1 MICRPGYNMLDSDP
15 GSMRPIIS
23 TPLWQEDD
31 TITIPVHI
39 DRYPAKGWWWRWLRR
54 ERDDTITILPLTAI
68 DPGPAFSGAEQS
80 IAAGVNRLNDLSHCR
95 VHYSQFNLMET
106 LRRTFFCVIC
116 MISICREGVNWAQ
129 TFSKCGIFK
138 VIYLTYAVFQ
148 IFTWYLPVMKRL
160 DAKRWVRILEWIP
173 EYFTFIPR

>member
-39 DRYPAKGWWWRWLRR
+39 DRYPAKGWWWCWLRR

-95 VHYSQFNLMET
+95 VHYSQFNLMAT
-106 LRRTFFCVIC
+106 LCRTFFVLFARFLFVGRESTGPKLFPNVAFSKLSILHMQCFR
-116 MISICREGVNWAQ
+116 SLPDICRLWKG
-129 TFSKCGIFK
+129 
-138 VIYLTYAVFQ
+138 LTQNV
-148 IFTWYLPVMKRL
+148 
-160 DAKRWVRILEWIP
+160 E
-173 EYFTFIPR
+173 

>member
-39 DRYPAKGWWWRWLRR
+39 DRYPAKGWWWCWLRR

-106 LRRTFFCVIC
+106 QHAWRHCVALFLCYLHDFYLSGGSQLGPNFF
-116 MISICREGVNWAQ
+116 Q
-129 TFSKCGIFK
+129 IFK
-138 VIYLTYAVFQ
+138 VIYLAYAVF
-148 IFTWYLPVMKRL
+148 
-160 DAKRWVRILEWIP
+160 
-173 EYFTFIPR
+173 